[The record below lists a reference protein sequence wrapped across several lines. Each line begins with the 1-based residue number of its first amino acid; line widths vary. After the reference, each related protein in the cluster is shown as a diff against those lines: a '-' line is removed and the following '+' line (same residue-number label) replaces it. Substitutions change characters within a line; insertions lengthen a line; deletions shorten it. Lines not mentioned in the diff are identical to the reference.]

1 MAKLPPIPT
10 IPANAKRSGDVATIK
25 IITGPAGSGKSH
37 QALERYGEH
46 LRSELANGRFG
57 TSLWLTP
64 SRWSQQAVL
73 AHLTSDATPI
83 CLDPR
88 VETFGQFVE
97 SLLASTP
104 TPFTPIS
111 QVGRR
116 KLIRDII
123 DHLHHARQLPYFGSV
138 AQTRGFLNQCVSFIA
153 ELKREEIWPENF
165 QAEFQRLSDPATP
178 PENGPETR
186 PPASHR
192 IIELM
197 RIYETY
203 QQRLRHGAPA
213 DSPSELPTNGQ
224 LYDIE
229 GRFWIARKLI
239 EQGHLGPFQN
249 TQLVV
254 VDGFTDFTR
263 PQIAILAG
271 LARWIPQITITLPL
285 DAPGRRSEMFLKPAN
300 TRIWLRD
307 AFADSQVEEHH
318 LSLDNTTLP
327 PAITHIARH
336 LFDNPRDTPCL
347 PRAPGC
353 EILSCVRPSGEID
366 AIVKRVK
373 TQLLAGVPPEKI
385 VVVFRNLTGVSERFL
400 AACRAARIPAASQT
414 GPPIL
419 ASGTVRLALTLLELE
434 GEDWPHTPLMGILNS
449 RLLHPEWL
457 PELPPALVRRIGD
470 QARFENIDRGRRP
483 LLALFDGLARRAS
496 EANKTNSID
505 PAAREF
511 LHTLSHTLDPL
522 RSRHALSTWLDHWFV
537 ICRRL
542 GIPPNDADIHSP
554 DRWKAREARSWRGF
568 LRLLNDARKIEEIPG
583 VLPRELTLEEFRRQ
597 VLELVTGANLDPLD
611 KEPGRVRLLSA
622 DEACHLAI
630 DHLYFGGLGEGIVP
644 QGRQEDCLL
653 GETDRRR
660 LGEAGVHLD
669 HRASQM
675 AEEMLLF
682 YSVIARARQTLT
694 LSYSSVNDKGE
705 TLNPSPYL
713 EAVET
718 LFAPGAVKHHPEGQ
732 LDPIPANRL
741 ACISESDF
749 RLVATRELLEGS
761 GDLWS
766 SWAGRHESKQAAL
779 NLAAAFD
786 MAIARFHTKGLT
798 PYDGQLQDPANL
810 ARLRKN
816 FPADYEFSVTSLET
830 YAQDPFEFFLVSVLG
845 VGVQENPRPRTD
857 RRRRGTTLHRALAR
871 VHAEFKKSSVTPTPE
886 ELAAALKTE
895 IDQLH
900 RRTGD
905 SPLIT
910 ALREIEGEF
919 VTSYIGRYAKQW
931 REYQETFQKANHS
944 IPQPKQ
950 FEFAFGNVPL
960 EEDEN
965 PEVLHPTVEFGTG
978 DATVRVRGRIDRID
992 IGDHEGAPVFTII
1005 DYKLAKNLPRF
1016 SEEDFSEGKALQL
1029 LVYAAVA
1036 QKLEIVTGDLYQVGY
1051 WGLENSGFKMGIKTR
1066 KRSLF
1071 QIEADLRDS
1080 LQGQIAE
1087 ILHRLAESI
1096 RAGAFAP
1103 DIKEDGRAYRAPVR
1117 HVARTASLRSI
1128 AEHLEKYP
1136 INSSI

>member
-1 MAKLPPIPT
+1 MANVEL
-10 IPANAKRSGDVATIK
+10 
-25 IITGPAGSGKSH
+25 ITGPAGSGKSH
-37 QALERYGEH
+37 HALERYRQH
-46 LRSELANGRFG
+46 LQSERALGRFG
-57 TSLWLTP
+57 TALWLTP
-64 SRWSQQAVL
+64 SRVSQKAIL
-73 AHLTSDATPI
+73 AHLTSESNPI

-97 SLLASTP
+97 RLLASNPASYTP
-104 TPFTPIS
+104 LS

-123 DHLHHARQLPYFGSV
+123 DSLHHARQLPYFGPV

-165 QAEFQRLSDPATP
+165 QTEFQRLAADPTSQPETA
-178 PENGPETR
+178 PENPL
-186 PPASHR
+186 PASQR

-203 QQRLRHGAPA
+203 QCRLRHGAPA
-213 DSPSELPTNGQ
+213 DSPSELPEKGQ

-239 EQGHLGPFQN
+239 EIGHLGPFEN
-249 TQLVV
+249 TQLLV

-271 LARWIPQITITLPL
+271 LARWIPYLTITLPL
-285 DAPGRRSEMFLKPAN
+285 DTPGRRSEMFLKPNN
-300 TRIWLRD
+300 TRVWLKE
-307 AFADSQVEEHH
+307 AFTNSQVTEQH
-318 LSLDNTTLP
+318 LSLDPSALP

-336 LFDNPRDTPCL
+336 LFDNPRDTPQL
-347 PRAPGC
+347 PQASRC
-353 EILSCVRPSGEID
+353 KILSCVRPSGEID

-373 TQLLAGVPPEKI
+373 TQLLAGVSPEDI

-400 AACRAARIPAASQT
+400 ASCRAARIPAASQI

-419 ASGTVRLALTLLELE
+419 SSGTVRLALTLLELE
-434 GEDWPHTPLMGILNS
+434 REDWPHTPLMGILNS
-449 RLLHPEWL
+449 RLLRPEWL
-457 PELPPALVRRIGD
+457 PELPPALIRRIGD

-483 LLALFDGLARRAS
+483 LLALFDSRARRAT
-496 EANKTNSID
+496 EENKETSVD
-505 PAAREF
+505 PAAKEF
-511 LHTLSHTLDPL
+511 LDSLSKALEPL
-522 RSRHALSTWLDHWFV
+522 RSRHTLGKWLDHWFV

-542 GIPPNDADIHSP
+542 GIAPSDADINSP
-554 DRWKAREARSWRGF
+554 DRWKAREARAWRGF

-583 VLPRELTLEEFRRQ
+583 ESPRELTLEEFRRQ
-597 VLELVTGANLDPLD
+597 VLELATGNNLDPLD

-622 DEACHLAI
+622 DEARHLAI

-653 GETDRRR
+653 GEADRRR

-682 YSVIARARQTLT
+682 YSVITRARQTLT

-713 EAVET
+713 EAVEA
-718 LFAPGAVKHHPEGQ
+718 LFADGAIAHHREGQ
-732 LDPIPANRL
+732 LDPIPADRL

-766 SWAGRHESKQAAL
+766 SWASRPESAQTAL

-798 PYDGQLQDPANL
+798 PYDGQLKNPANL
-810 ARLRKN
+810 ARLRKI
-816 FPADYEFSVTSLET
+816 FYPQYEFSVTALET
-830 YAQDPFEFFLVSVLG
+830 YAQDPFEFFLGSVLG

-871 VHAEFKKSSVTPTPE
+871 VHQEFQDRNITPTPE

-895 IDQLH
+895 VEQLH

-910 ALREIEGEF
+910 ALREIEAEF
-919 VTSYIGRYAKQW
+919 VTSYIARYARQW
-931 REYQETFQKANHS
+931 REYQQTFQKAKHS
-944 IPQPKQ
+944 VPQPAR
-950 FEFAFGNVPL
+950 FEVAFGNVPP
-960 EEDEN
+960 EEGEN
-965 PEVLHPTVEFGTG
+965 PASPAPTVEFGTG
-978 DATVRVRGRIDRID
+978 DATIRVRGRIDRID
-992 IGDHEGAPVFTII
+992 IGDVDGAPVFTII
-1005 DYKLAKNLPRF
+1005 DYKLAKNLPCF
-1016 SEEDFSEGKALQL
+1016 SEDDFNTGKALQL
-1029 LVYAAVA
+1029 LVYAAVV
-1036 QKLEIVTGDLYQVGY
+1036 QKLELVTGDLYQVGY
-1051 WGLENSGFKMGIKTR
+1051 WGLENSGFKMGIKTG
-1066 KRSLF
+1066 KRSL
-1071 QIEADLRDS
+1071 IPIDAELRDS
-1080 LQGQIAE
+1080 LQEQIAA

-1096 RAGAFAP
+1096 RAGAFTP
-1103 DIKEDGRAYRAPVR
+1103 DIQDDGRAYRAPLR
-1117 HVARTASLRSI
+1117 HVARTASLRSV
-1128 AEHLEKYP
+1128 AEHLEKQSNIP
-1136 INSSI
+1136 